1 VIEFVQQLVV
11 NVTEGLLR
19 KAYFEPALIA
29 VFGIT
34 LILTA
39 RIVNRI
45 TSFLA
50 PRETAPVPETRTE
63 SIVEIRL
70 GDVQPGSWEMSVSA
84 RSQTPPVGVTSSNVV
99 Y

>member
-1 VIEFVQQLVV
+1 MIEFVQQLF

-19 KAYFEPALIA
+19 KADFEPALIA

-39 RIVNRI
+39 RIINRI
-45 TSFLA
+45 TSFLTV
-50 PRETAPVPETRTE
+50 RETKHVPETRIE
-63 SIVEIRL
+63 SIVDMRL
-70 GDVQPGSWEMSVSA
+70 GDVQSGSWEMSVSA

>member
-1 VIEFVQQLVV
+1 MIEFVQQLF

-39 RIVNRI
+39 RIINRI
-45 TSFLA
+45 TSFLTV
-50 PRETAPVPETRTE
+50 RETKHVPETRIE
-63 SIVEIRL
+63 SIVHMRL
-70 GDVQPGSWEMSVSA
+70 GDVQPASWEMSVSA

-99 Y
+99 C

>member
-1 VIEFVQQLVV
+1 VIQFVQQLF

-39 RIVNRI
+39 RIINRI

-50 PRETAPVPETRTE
+50 VRETKHVPETRIE
-63 SIVEIRL
+63 SIVDLRL
-70 GDVQPGSWEMSVSA
+70 GDVQSGSWEMSVSA